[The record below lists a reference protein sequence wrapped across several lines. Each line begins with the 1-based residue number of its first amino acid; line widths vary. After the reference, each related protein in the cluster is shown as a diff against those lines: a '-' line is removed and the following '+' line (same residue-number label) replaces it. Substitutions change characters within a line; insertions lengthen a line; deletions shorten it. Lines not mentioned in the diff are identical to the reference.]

1 MNRDVEAVA
10 VAGPSVVD
18 MSKENKYTHWYALN
32 DKRWIAATKEAT
44 NIQRSDTGLI
54 IEIHFSDD
62 TEVLW

>member
-1 MNRDVEAVA
+1 MTKN
-10 VAGPSVVD
+10 
-18 MSKENKYTHWYALN
+18 NYTHWYALN

-54 IEIHFSDD
+54 IEIHFNDD